1 MVIIYLLEEAVV
13 RENWDNIEHTFHIV
27 FWPIFN
33 THKAQVLVEGRK
45 AGVGDKE
52 GER

>member
-1 MVIIYLLEEAVV
+1 M
-13 RENWDNIEHTFHIV
+13 RENWDNIEHTFYIV

-33 THKAQVLVEGRK
+33 THKAQVSLVEGRK